1 MLADRVFIFKM
12 TGSIPVPPIAAQ
24 NQPLTLDV
32 VDFADTTLDVVSH
45 VSHLE
50 SLASLSSSSDPD
62 HNYVFPASSTCYLTP
77 SASLSSDAGCYTFLG
92 EGSGQHAE
100 ERKTP
105 RNSHRC
111 SDGWNDDDP
120 GDNFDAYAE
129 SVDENSSPMLPPKT
143 FPGEEEAFVLL
154 CGAFSLLS
162 LQSSEDPSLDNEARV
177 RSS

>member
-1 MLADRVFIFKM
+1 MLADRVFIVKM
-12 TGSIPVPPIAAQ
+12 TGSILVSPIAAR
-24 NQPLTLDV
+24 NQPLALDV
-32 VDFADTTLDVVSH
+32 VDFADTTPDVVSH

-50 SLASLSSSSDPD
+50 SLASLSSSDPD

-77 SASLSSDAGCYTFLG
+77 SASLSFDAGCYTFLG
-92 EGSGQHAE
+92 KGSGQHAE

-111 SDGWNDDDP
+111 SDGWNDEDLEDDLNANANCVD
-120 GDNFDAYAE
+120 GNF
-129 SVDENSSPMLPPKT
+129 SPMLPPKT

-162 LQSSEDPSLDNEARV
+162 LQSSEHPFLENEAHV

>member
-12 TGSIPVPPIAAQ
+12 TGSILVPPIA
-24 NQPLTLDV
+24 LDV
-32 VDFADTTLDVVSH
+32 VEFADKTLDVVSH

-62 HNYVFPASSTCYLTP
+62 HNYVFPASPTCYLTP

-111 SDGWNDDDP
+111 SDGWNDEDLEDEEYLTCVQLLGGTFVP
-120 GDNFDAYAE
+120 SSVGPSHLAPFDKLAAGLRTE
-129 SVDENSSPMLPPKT
+129 P
-143 FPGEEEAFVLL
+143 A
-154 CGAFSLLS
+154 
-162 LQSSEDPSLDNEARV
+162 
-177 RSS
+177 

>member
-1 MLADRVFIFKM
+1 M
-12 TGSIPVPPIAAQ
+12 TRSLLFPPIAAQ
-24 NQPLTLDV
+24 NQPLALDV

-50 SLASLSSSSDPD
+50 SLASLSLSSDHDP
-62 HNYVFPASSTCYLTP
+62 NYAFPASSTCYLTP
-77 SASLSSDAGCYTFLG
+77 SASLSPGAGCYTFLG
-92 EGSGQHAE
+92 EGSGHTSARVHAE
-100 ERKTP
+100 ETAAP
-105 RNSHRC
+105 RDSHRC
-111 SDGWNDDDP
+111 SDAWNDDDP

-129 SVDENSSPMLPPKT
+129 SVDGNSSPMLPPKT

-162 LQSSEDPSLDNEARV
+162 LQSSEHPSLDNEAHV

>member
-1 MLADRVFIFKM
+1 M
-12 TGSIPVPPIAAQ
+12 TASILVPPNAAQ
-24 NQPLTLDV
+24 NQPLALDV
-32 VDFADTTLDVVSH
+32 VGFADTTLDVISH

-50 SLASLSSSSDPD
+50 SLASLALSSDHDP
-62 HNYVFPASSTCYLTP
+62 NYVFPASSTCYLTP

-111 SDGWNDDDP
+111 SDGWNDEDLE
-120 GDNFDAYAE
+120 DNLHANANC
-129 SVDENSSPMLPPKT
+129 VDGNSSPMLPPKT

-154 CGAFSLLS
+154 CGAFALLS
-162 LQSSEDPSLDNEARV
+162 LKSSENPSLDNEAHV